1 MTYPFGNVNIGSNPG
16 DGTGD
21 PLRTAFQI
29 INRNFANVASGNFTA
44 NATVTSVAGRT
55 GAITLTVNDVSGAT
69 NYGYV
74 NNVGLS
80 ANLYTDSVFGN
91 ILANVT
97 KSIQS
102 NLTANIN
109 AILTNSSTVANI
121 QSNVISNISAAVYA
135 NVTTFVGTIVSGN
148 LAQVNANIAGANAAI
163 ITANN
168 AVVAYVNSLNSTMTS
183 NITSANAIINSLTYT
198 VSSLTNQLSQLQIG
212 SGFASNS
219 QIAGANVAIS
229 ALQANLGNYY
239 TWANAN
245 VGAIGSNVANLLTNT
260 ASLAGQIVTANTYVI
275 NYVNLLNSTMVA
287 NVVAANS
294 AIVTANNAVV
304 GYVNSLNLAQT
315 ANVTAANTQILT
327 VQNNLTNLINQFI
340 VANLTS
346 TFGTVASWI
355 AANVNAANVAS
366 QNLVY
371 AANVAWQA
379 NTGGLYNSI
388 LGANTFIQ
396 TLSANIGAYELWNN
410 ANASSLATTISTQT
424 IWLGNLQ
431 ANIASINA
439 NLGVT
444 QIWANANIQS
454 LSANIG
460 SYYTWANA
468 NVAGLYNSITGANAS
483 IQTISAN
490 VGSYYVWANANVAGL
505 YNSITG
511 ANATIQTISANLGGF
526 YTWANTNFGTTSY
539 SNANVSAYFTVGSSG
554 NIKTSA
560 NVIGTTFM
568 FANGVN
574 ILTTVALSSTYSNAN
589 VVANLANFVT
599 SISTSANITT
609 TANMIAPNY
618 LFANGV
624 NILSTVTGSYS
635 NANVVANLA
644 NFVTNIS
651 TTGNLTFASNSVIFG
666 DFTNTTV
673 NYRTIFTTS
682 TVNGNP
688 GVYAVPN
695 GSGTA
700 ASWQATNNSNLTN
713 ASKILIATNGTT
725 DVQLVSGING
735 SGTYLPLSFYNG
747 GSNQMQ
753 LGTAGNLLM
762 VTGGNIVTTGNISAG
777 NLFVNANTYH
787 AGTTTHVGNVFQQG
801 AYYETYSNISNSG
814 GNLTVN
820 FINGAVYYA
829 TLIAN
834 VTANVVGIAN
844 TSSTVSGF
852 TIIVDQGATPYHVAN
867 IQFNG
872 GSPVNIKWAGAT
884 IPSGSASN
892 TDVISISLI
901 NLNNGSYRIL
911 GQQSSYA

>member
-1 MTYPFGNVNIGSNPG
+1 M
-16 DGTGD
+16 
-21 PLRTAFQI
+21 
-29 INRNFANVASGNFTA
+29 
-44 NATVTSVAGRT
+44 
-55 GAITLTVNDVSGAT
+55 
-69 NYGYV
+69 
-74 NNVGLS
+74 
-80 ANLYTDSVFGN
+80 
-91 ILANVT
+91 
-97 KSIQS
+97 
-102 NLTANIN
+102 
-109 AILTNSSTVANI
+109 
-121 QSNVISNISAAVYA
+121 
-135 NVTTFVGTIVSGN
+135 
-148 LAQVNANIAGANAAI
+148 
-163 ITANN
+163 
-168 AVVAYVNSLNSTMTS
+168 
-183 NITSANAIINSLTYT
+183 
-198 VSSLTNQLSQLQIG
+198 
-212 SGFASNS
+212 
-219 QIAGANVAIS
+219 
-229 ALQANLGNYY
+229 
-239 TWANAN
+239 
-245 VGAIGSNVANLLTNT
+245 
-260 ASLAGQIVTANTYVI
+260 
-275 NYVNLLNSTMVA
+275 
-287 NVVAANS
+287 
-294 AIVTANNAVV
+294 
-304 GYVNSLNLAQT
+304 
-315 ANVTAANTQILT
+315 
-327 VQNNLTNLINQFI
+327 
-340 VANLTS
+340 
-346 TFGTVASWI
+346 
-355 AANVNAANVAS
+355 
-366 QNLVY
+366 
-371 AANVAWQA
+371 
-379 NTGGLYNSI
+379 
-388 LGANTFIQ
+388 
-396 TLSANIGAYELWNN
+396 SANIGAYEIWNN

-439 NLGVT
+439 NLGAT

-460 SYYTWANA
+460 SYYFWNNANA
-468 NVAGLYNSITGANAS
+468 AGLSGGITSANTS
-483 IQTISAN
+483 IQN
-490 VGSYYVWANANVAGL
+490 
-505 YNSITG
+505 
-511 ANATIQTISANLGGF
+511 ISANLGGF

-574 ILTTVALSSTYSNAN
+574 ILSTVIATSTYGNAN

-624 NILSTVTGSYS
+624 SILNGITAGAGTYS

-651 TTGNLTFASNSVIFG
+651 TTSNLTFASNSVIFG

-695 GSGTA
+695 GTGTA

-735 SGTYLPLSFYNG
+735 AGTYLPLSFYNG

-762 VTGGNIVTTGNISAG
+762 VTGGNIVTAGNISAG

-829 TLIAN
+829 TLTAN

-872 GSPVNIKWAGAT
+872 GSPVNIKWVGAT